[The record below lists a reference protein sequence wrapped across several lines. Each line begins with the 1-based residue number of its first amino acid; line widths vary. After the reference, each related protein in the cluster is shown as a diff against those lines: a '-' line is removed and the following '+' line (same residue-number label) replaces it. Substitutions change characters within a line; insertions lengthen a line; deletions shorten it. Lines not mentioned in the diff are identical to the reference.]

1 MKFLLKVPL
10 RLVTTAPPTVHPVL
24 LSYAG
29 AAGLAGL
36 GLIGALMLTPAGQVV
51 TQVVEPAREAVQAI
65 IPMPLPR
72 VFGLQPPLSK
82 LPLPARPVSLIPAND
97 ATIALANDAQDAQDT
112 LPPLNVAAPLAMP
125 QSLAQPVVSN
135 VTEAPVAATVPPQT
149 ASLEPVDASLMP
161 SAVGRATVPPAT
173 IPMSVSAVAPQPAHN
188 EVVQT
193 PETQTVE
200 ITAIGS
206 AKSLLSRSS
215 ALRSNRGVDASTP
228 PMSVP
233 SPAATA
239 TEGEGATHAN
249 TQTAIDVATLQP
261 TSTSVVIVAQTANLV
276 PTVAVTSTHVRPRD
290 PSGLPRRT
298 PAQEPSR
305 AWRSRLTRRSRRVT
319 NAQGRRSRRASIP
332 IRARPAP
339 SPRRRRATGGPSRTP
354 PTANRTRIPL
364 IGVSSRTKPTRMPTR
379 APMSIPT

>member
-125 QSLAQPVVSN
+125 QSLAQPVVSKRHGGAGRRN
-135 VTEAPVAATVPPQT
+135 RATANRLVGACRRFPH
-149 ASLEPVDASLMP
+149 
-161 SAVGRATVPPAT
+161 AVGSRAGYR
-173 IPMSVSAVAPQPAHN
+173 SASH
-188 EVVQT
+188 
-193 PETQTVE
+193 
-200 ITAIGS
+200 
-206 AKSLLSRSS
+206 
-215 ALRSNRGVDASTP
+215 D
-228 PMSVP
+228 
-233 SPAATA
+233 
-239 TEGEGATHAN
+239 
-249 TQTAIDVATLQP
+249 
-261 TSTSVVIVAQTANLV
+261 
-276 PTVAVTSTHVRPRD
+276 THVRECGSSATSTQR
-290 PSGLPRRT
+290 SGPD
-298 PAQEPSR
+298 A
-305 AWRSRLTRRSRRVT
+305 
-319 NAQGRRSRRASIP
+319 
-332 IRARPAP
+332 
-339 SPRRRRATGGPSRTP
+339 
-354 PTANRTRIPL
+354 
-364 IGVSSRTKPTRMPTR
+364 
-379 APMSIPT
+379 